1 MEGVGVSVRSGVA
14 GLDGAGT
21 KPNLE
26 SGVRRCKMGW
36 SLTMHLSSC
45 SELEPMTGSAVG
57 SVFVLLDFDVTFD
70 VGLGLGFGLGFVAS
84 GARGFTDWL
93 FSTS

>member
-1 MEGVGVSVRSGVA
+1 
-14 GLDGAGT
+14 
-21 KPNLE
+21 
-26 SGVRRCKMGW
+26 
-36 SLTMHLSSC
+36 
-45 SELEPMTGSAVG
+45 MTGSAVG